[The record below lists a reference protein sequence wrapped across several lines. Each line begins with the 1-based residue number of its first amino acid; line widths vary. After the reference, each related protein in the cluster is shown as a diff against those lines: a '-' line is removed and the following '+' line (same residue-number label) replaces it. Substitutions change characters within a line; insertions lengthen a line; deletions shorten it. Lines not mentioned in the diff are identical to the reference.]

1 MSYEIDGVRLVD
13 DVGNVYD
20 IEEWLDLHGYVELP
34 RDANGITDE
43 LRKWAEEFW
52 EFSYSKF
59 GDQRNLIAIADRIDA
74 AHKKALSEQPC
85 TIDMVPMTDER
96 MAEHGWVRL
105 PVDASGM
112 PIFVGNEVETI
123 QGKRDEVCFMTIN
136 GAGWLIN
143 EAGWLPTHLR
153 HYAIDTW
160 ESIISDAVKLGF
172 TDPDNEHL
180 ADKLVSR
187 CKALAGDD
195 K

>member
-20 IEEWLDLHGYVELP
+20 IEEWLDMHGHVELP
-34 RDANGITDE
+34 RDVNDI
-43 LRKWAEEFW
+43 
-52 EFSYSKF
+52 
-59 GDQRNLIAIADRIDA
+59 
-74 AHKKALSEQPC
+74 
-85 TIDMVPMTDER
+85 
-96 MAEHGWVRL
+96 
-105 PVDASGM
+105 
-112 PIFVGNEVETI
+112 PIRVGNEVETI
-123 QGKRDEVCFMTIN
+123 IGKRDEVRFMTLN

-153 HYAIDTW
+153 HYVIDTW
-160 ESIISDAVKLGF
+160 ERIISDAVKLGF

-187 CKALAGDD
+187 CKALASDD

>member
-20 IEEWLDLHGYVELP
+20 IEEWLDMHGYVELP

-43 LRKWAEEFW
+43 LREFVDGADGYELW
-52 EFSYSKF
+52 CPRHKKE
-59 GDQRNLIAIADRIDA
+59 LTAIADRIDA
-74 AHKKALSEQPC
+74 EYEKGIVDALLN
-85 TIDMVPMTDER
+85 DGLPMSDEI

-105 PVDASGM
+105 PVDANGV
-112 PIFVGNEVETI
+112 PICVGNEVETI
-123 QGKRDEVCFMTIN
+123 QGKRDEVRFMTIN

-153 HYAIDTW
+153 HYALDTW

>member
-20 IEEWLDLHGYVELP
+20 IEEWLDMHGYVELP

-43 LRKWAEEFW
+43 LREHAKGEAPHYEMAA
-52 EFSYSKF
+52 
-59 GDQRNLIAIADRIDA
+59 LLAIADRIDA
-74 AHKKALSEQPC
+74 EHEKAMSEQPF

-123 QGKRDEVCFMTIN
+123 QGKRDEVRFMTIN

-153 HYAIDTW
+153 HYVIDTW